1 MTAKPI
7 IIVPDPVLRQTAQM
21 VEHVTD
27 DVRKMLTDMA
37 DTLGG
42 TETGVG
48 LAANQVGLLKR
59 LVVLDI
65 GRVCGHKQ
73 SEFMHLINP
82 EILWTSDDIS
92 PYLEGCLSLPDQYAE
107 VLRPARVR
115 VKYIDMQGK
124 PQEIETGETLYSH
137 VLQHEIDHLN
147 GKLFIDYISSLK
159 RNIILRK
166 LKKMARDDES
176 HIL

>member
-1 MTAKPI
+1 
-7 IIVPDPVLRQTAQM
+7 VLRHTAQP

-37 DTLGG
+37 DTLAT

-48 LAANQVGLLKR
+48 IAANQVGLLKR

-65 GRVCGHKQ
+65 GRINGGKEH
-73 SEFMHLINP
+73 EFLHLINP
-82 EILWTSDDIS
+82 TILWISDDTS
-92 PYLEGCLSLPDQYAE
+92 PYLEGCLSLPDQYAD

-115 VKYIDMQGK
+115 VKYVDPKGQV
-124 PQEIETGETLYSH
+124 QELETGETLYSH

-147 GKLFIDYISSLK
+147 GKLFIDYISSIK

-166 LKKMARDDES
+166 LKKMSRDMGDGDKS
-176 HIL
+176 HVL

>member
-7 IIVPDPVLRQTAQM
+7 IIVPDPVLRQTAVA

-27 DVRKMLTDMA
+27 DVRKMLADMA

-48 LAANQVGLLKR
+48 IAANQVGLLKR

-65 GRVCGHKQ
+65 GRVRGDE
-73 SEFMHLINP
+73 SREFMKLINP
-82 EILWTSDDIS
+82 EVIWASDDTS

-115 VKYIDMQGK
+115 VRYVDVTGQQ
-124 PQEIETGETLYSH
+124 QEVETGETLFSH

-147 GKLFIDYISSLK
+147 GKLFIDYISSIK

-166 LKKMARDDES
+166 LKKLQRDDEG